1 MRKLGFAVILFV
13 IRRSVAYL
21 LDFLILC
28 LLLFVAGNLAIA
40 WYEAETDHLLI
51 LPYPE
56 HEQAPP
62 TTRGGGSST
71 SAQRDP
77 FADLMDTK
85 LKVVDVES
93 RVKAAEAT
101 IKTLE
106 YDVKQADRQRQ
117 ERWEQNENRFARIET
132 NMENLTWWH
141 RAVSAAVLGQIIG
154 FVWLKMRERNG
165 KGGPRR

>member
-1 MRKLGFAVILFV
+1 MRKL
-13 IRRSVAYL
+13 VAYL

-40 WYEAETDHLLI
+40 WYEAETDHLLM

-62 TTRGGGSST
+62 TMRGGGSNASE
-71 SAQRDP
+71 QRDP
-77 FADLMDTK
+77 FRELTDAR
-85 LKVVDVES
+85 LKVAGIES
-93 RVKAAEAT
+93 RLETAENT

-106 YDVKQADRQRQ
+106 YDAKQADRQRQ
-117 ERWEQNENRFARIET
+117 ERWERNENRFARIET

-141 RAVSAAVLGQIIG
+141 RAVSAAVLGQIVG
-154 FVWLKMRERNG
+154 LVWIKLRERNG